1 MFEFP
6 LIGTKVR
13 HLRFREKFLAKNR
26 DELTALGFDW
36 RHVGVINSENE
47 NELDDLCQDLE
58 SDNK

>member
-1 MFEFP
+1 M
-6 LIGTKVR
+6 R
-13 HLRFREKFLAKNR
+13 HLRFRAKFLAKNR

-47 NELDDLCQDLE
+47 NENELDDLCSDLE